1 MRTLS
6 LVSAHS
12 FVSAMA
18 LSIAAVSAPAFAQ
31 SSANPSAAAGVH
43 TDLPRVAHPSH
54 YTIAITP
61 DAANLKFSGQSSV
74 DLEVTEATPFLTLHA
89 LDLNISAATLTP
101 AGGSAMPVT
110 ITMDAASQ
118 TARFTAAQP
127 LAPGKYR
134 LETTY
139 TGIINTQANGLFAL
153 DYPDKITGK
162 DVRGLFTQFEA
173 PDARRFAPM
182 FDEPIY
188 KATFDLSAVVPAA
201 QMAIGNMPV
210 AKEEPLDGGL
220 KRVTFGTSPKMSS
233 YLLFFSL
240 GDFERM
246 AKEAAPGVQVG
257 IVAPKGSGEQ
267 SRYALNELAPLV
279 PYYAEYFGQPY
290 PLPKL
295 DNVAAPGQSQFFS
308 AMENWGAI
316 LTFERILLVDPAI
329 TSAAARQNLV
339 TTQAH
344 EVAHQWF
351 GNLVTMAW
359 WEDLWL
365 NEGFASWMET
375 KATAHFHPD
384 WFPLLGRVNGRD
396 AAMGLDGYKTTHPI
410 VQEIKTVDETNQAFD
425 AITYQKGEA
434 VISMLEAFAGEGVW
448 RDGLRAYMRDHKFG
462 NTQSKDLWQA
472 VEKAGAPG
480 LTAIALDFTT
490 KPGIPL
496 VKVMGMTCKKGVA
509 TLNLEQSEFSV
520 DRKAEVAAKPQQW
533 KVPLLVSSGSGE
545 PVRTILDGGK
555 ATVSVNGCG
564 PVVINAGQL
573 GYYRSLYTP
582 KMLQSLKAAMPSLAP
597 VDQMGLI
604 ADNLALSASGY
615 QPYGPAFD
623 LLAAIPGNANP
634 VVLGNA
640 FGDFVGA
647 WRTLDKDAAAQKKLA
662 AKVSANYKP
671 RLLSLGF
678 EPKPGESLPDA
689 DLRSTLIAGFGTMGD
704 ADVVA
709 EARRRFGQLAANPK
723 AMDGPLKTTWLN
735 IIARNATK
743 AEWDAIR
750 DLAAASNSGVERQ
763 FLYTLLGR
771 PVDASLAKAARDL
784 ALTDAPGKT
793 TSAAMIVASA
803 GLHADETYAFALAN
817 RAQIEALVDAQSR
830 VTFIAGLGSNSSDPA
845 MIDKLNAFKA
855 TVPAEAAR
863 PVDRVIAVLTEKAK
877 SRPLYAKGLSDWLAK
892 LKK

>member
-1 MRTLS
+1 MRTIS
-6 LVSAHS
+6 LVSAL
-12 FVSAMA
+12 A
-18 LSIAAVSAPAFAQ
+18 LSIASLALPAVAQ
-31 SSANPSAAAGVH
+31 QATANPSAVAGVH

-61 DAANLKFSGQSSV
+61 DAANLTFAGTASV

-89 LDLNISAATLTP
+89 LDLKISSATLTP
-101 AGGSAMPVT
+101 AGGTAVPVT
-110 ITMDAASQ
+110 VTMDAASQ
-118 TARFTAAQP
+118 TAKFTAAQP

-134 LETTY
+134 LDTVY

-188 KATFDLSAVVPAA
+188 KATFDLSAVVPAT
-201 QMAIGNMPV
+201 QLAISNMPV
-210 AKEEPLDGGL
+210 AREEPLDKGL

-233 YLLFFSL
+233 YLLFFGL
-240 GDFERM
+240 GDWERM
-246 AKEAAPGVQVG
+246 AKEAAPGVQAG

-267 SRYALNELAPLV
+267 SRFALDELAPLI
-279 PYYAEYFGQPY
+279 PFYADYFGQPY

-316 LTFERILLVDPAI
+316 LTFERILLNDPAI
-329 TSAAARQNLV
+329 TSAAARQNIV

-384 WFPLLGRVNGRD
+384 WFPLLGRVEGREI
-396 AAMGLDGYKTTHPI
+396 AMGLDGFKTTHPI
-410 VQEIKTVDETNQAFD
+410 VQEIRTVDETNQAFD

-434 VISMLEAFAGEGVW
+434 VISMLEAFAGEAVW
-448 RDGLRAYMRDHKFG
+448 RDGLRSYMRDHKFG
-462 NTQSKDLWQA
+462 NTRSKDLWQA

-480 LTAIALDFTT
+480 LTSIAMDFTT

-496 VKVMGMTCKKGVA
+496 VKVTGLTCRKDVS
-509 TLNLEQSEFSV
+509 TVTLEQSEFSI
-520 DRKAEVAAKPQQW
+520 DRKDDVAAKPTMW
-533 KVPLLVSSGSGE
+533 KVPLLVSAGGDAT
-545 PVRTILDGGK
+545 RAILEGGK
-555 ATVSVNGCG
+555 GTVSVKGCG

-582 KMLQSLKAAMPSLAP
+582 KMLASLKTALPTLAP

-604 ADNLALSASGY
+604 QDNLALSTSGY
-615 QPYGPAFD
+615 QAYAPAFD
-623 LLAAIPGNANP
+623 LLAAVPGNGNP
-634 VVLGNA
+634 VVANSA
-640 FGDFVGA
+640 FGRYVGA
-647 WRTLDKDAAAQKKLA
+647 WRTLEADPAAQKALA

-671 RLLSLGF
+671 RLMALGF
-678 EPKPGESLPDA
+678 EPKADESLPDA
-689 DLRSTLIAGFGTMGD
+689 DLRSSLIGGFGTMGD
-704 ADVVA
+704 PDVVA
-709 EARRRFGQLAANPK
+709 EARRRFAALATNPK

-735 IIARNATK
+735 IVARNATK
-743 AEWDAIR
+743 ADWDAIQKM
-750 DLAAASNSGVERQ
+750 AAASSSAVERQ

-771 PVDASLAKAARDL
+771 AADPALATAARDL
-784 ALTDAPGKT
+784 ALTDVPGKT
-793 TSAAMIVASA
+793 TSAAIIVAAA
-803 GLHADETYAFALAN
+803 GLHPDATYDFALAN
-817 RAQIEALVDAQSR
+817 RNRIEALVDAQSR
-830 VTFIAGLGSNSSDPA
+830 VTFIASLANSSNDPA
-845 MIDKLNAFKA
+845 MIAKLETFRAS
-855 TVPAEAAR
+855 VPAEAAR
-863 PVDRVIAVLTEKAK
+863 PVDRVIGGLAEKAK
-877 SRPLYAKGLSDWLAK
+877 ARPLFVSGLTQWLGT
-892 LKK
+892 KKK

>member
-6 LVSAHS
+6 LVSL
-12 FVSAMA
+12 VA
-18 LSIAAVSAPAFAQ
+18 LSIAAVSAPALAQ
-31 SSANPSAAAGVH
+31 SPANPSAAAGVH

-89 LDLNISAATLTP
+89 LDLSISAATLTP
-101 AGGSAMPVT
+101 EGGTAVPVT
-110 ITMDAASQ
+110 ITMDAGTQ

-127 LAPGKYR
+127 LSPGKYR
-134 LETTY
+134 LSTTY
-139 TGIINTQANGLFAL
+139 TGVINTQANGLFAL

-182 FDEPIY
+182 LDEPIY
-188 KATFDLSAVVPAA
+188 KATFDLTAVVPAT
-201 QMAIGNMPV
+201 QMAISNMPV
-210 AKEEPLDGGL
+210 IKEEPLEGGL

-246 AKEAAPGVQVG
+246 AKEAVPGVQVG

-267 SRYALNELAPLV
+267 SRFALNELAPLI
-279 PYYAEYFGQPY
+279 PYYADYFGQPY

-316 LTFERILLVDPAI
+316 LTFERILLNDPAI
-329 TSAAARQNLV
+329 TSASARENIV
-339 TTQAH
+339 VTQAH

-384 WFPLLGRVNGRD
+384 WFPLLGRVDGRD

-434 VISMLEAFAGEGVW
+434 VISMLEAFAGENVW
-448 RDGLRAYMRDHKFG
+448 RDGLRSYMRDHKFG
-462 NTQSKDLWQA
+462 NTRSKDLWQA
-472 VEKAGAPG
+472 IEKAGAPG
-480 LTAIALDFTT
+480 LTAIAADFTT

-496 VKVMGMTCKKGVA
+496 VKVTGMTCKKGVA

-520 DRKAEVAAKPQQW
+520 DRKEEVAAKPQQW
-533 KVPLLVSSGSGE
+533 KVPLLVSSGSGT

-597 VDQMGLI
+597 VDQLGLI

-634 VVLGNA
+634 VVLGSA

-647 WRTLDKDAAAQKKLA
+647 WRTLDKNAPAQKALA
-662 AKVSANYKP
+662 AKIAATYKP
-671 RLLSLGF
+671 RLMQLGF
-678 EPKPGESLPDA
+678 EPKPDESLPDA

-709 EARRRFGQLAANPK
+709 EARRRFGLLASDPK

-735 IIARNATK
+735 IVARNATK
-743 AEWDAIR
+743 ADWDAIR
-750 DLAAASNSGVERQ
+750 TLAAASNSGVERQ

-771 PVDASLAKAARDL
+771 PADAVLAKAARDL

-793 TSAAMIVASA
+793 TSAAMIVATA
-803 GLHADETYAFALAN
+803 VLHADETYEFALAN

-830 VTFIAGLGSNSSDPA
+830 VTFIAQLGAGSNDPA
-845 MIDKLNAFKA
+845 MIDKLKSFKA

-877 SRPLYAKGLSDWLAK
+877 SRPLYAKGLSDWLAA
-892 LKK
+892 KKK

>member
-6 LVSAHS
+6 LVSAL
-12 FVSAMA
+12 A
-18 LSIAAVSAPAFAQ
+18 LSVAALSAPALAQ
-31 SSANPSAAAGVH
+31 QTSANPSAAAGVH

-101 AGGSAMPVT
+101 AGGTAMPVT
-110 ITMDAASQ
+110 IAMDAATQ

-134 LETTY
+134 LDTTY
-139 TGIINTQANGLFAL
+139 TGVINTQANGLFAL
-153 DYPDKITGK
+153 DYPDKVTGK

-188 KATFDLSAVVPAA
+188 KATFDLSTVVPAT
-201 QMAIGNMPV
+201 QMAVGNMPV
-210 AKEEPLDGGL
+210 AKEEMLEGGK

-233 YLLFFSL
+233 YLLFFAL

-246 AKEAAPGVQVG
+246 AREAAPGVQVG
-257 IVAPKGSGEQ
+257 IVAPKASGDQ
-267 SRYALNELAPLV
+267 ARFALNELAPLI
-279 PYYAEYFGQPY
+279 PYYADYFGQPY

-316 LTFERILLVDPAI
+316 LTFERILLDDPAI
-329 TSAAARQNLV
+329 TSAAARQNIV

-434 VISMLEAFAGEGVW
+434 VISMLEAFAGETVW
-448 RDGLRAYMRDHKFG
+448 RDGLRAYMRDHKFA

-480 LTAIALDFTT
+480 LTAIAMDFTT

-496 VKVMGMTCKKGVA
+496 VKVTGMTCKKGVT
-509 TLNLEQSEFSV
+509 TLNLEQGEFSV
-520 DRKAEVAAKPQQW
+520 DRKDEVTAKPQQW
-533 KVPLLVSSGSGE
+533 KVPLLVSSGSGQ

-582 KMLQSLKAAMPSLAP
+582 KMLQSLKTAMPTLAP

-623 LLAAIPGNANP
+623 LLAAVPGNANP

-662 AKVSANYKP
+662 AKVAATYKP
-671 RLLSLGF
+671 RLLALGF
-678 EPKPGESLPDA
+678 EPRAGESLPDA
-689 DLRSTLIAGFGTMGD
+689 DLRSTLISGFGTMGD

-709 EARRRFGQLAANPK
+709 EARRRFGMLASNPK
-723 AMDGPLKTTWLN
+723 ALDGPLKTTWLN
-735 IIARNATK
+735 IVARNATK
-743 AEWDAIR
+743 ADWDAIQAM
-750 DLAAASNSGVERQ
+750 AAASNSAVERQ

-771 PVDASLAKAARDL
+771 AADANLAKVARDL
-784 ALTDAPGKT
+784 ALTDVPGKT

-803 GLHADETYAFALAN
+803 ALHADATYDYALAN
-817 RAQIEALVDAQSR
+817 RARVEALVDAQSR

-845 MIDKLNAFKA
+845 MIEKLKAFRA
-855 TVPAEAAR
+855 TVPAEAGR

-877 SRPLYAKGLSDWLAK
+877 SRPMFAKGLTDWMAAK
-892 LKK
+892 K

>member
-6 LVSAHS
+6 LVS
-12 FVSAMA
+12 VMA
-18 LSIAAVSAPAFAQ
+18 LSIAAVSAPALAQ
-31 SSANPSAAAGVH
+31 PVPANPSAAAGVH

-54 YTIAITP
+54 YTITITP
-61 DAANLKFSGQSSV
+61 DAANLKFTGQSSV

-89 LDLNISAATLTP
+89 LDLNIASATLTP
-101 AGGSAMPVT
+101 QGGTPVPVT

-127 LAPGKYR
+127 LSPGKYR

-139 TGIINTQANGLFAL
+139 SGIINTQANGLFAL

-188 KATFDLSAVVPAA
+188 KATFDLTAVVPAS
-201 QMAIGNMPV
+201 QMAISNMPV
-210 AKEEPLDGGL
+210 IKEDMLEGGL

-246 AKEAAPGVQVG
+246 AKEAVPGVQVG

-267 SRYALNELAPLV
+267 SRFALNELAPLI
-279 PYYAEYFGQPY
+279 PYYADYFGQPY

-316 LTFERILLVDPAI
+316 LTFERILLDDPAI
-329 TSAAARQNLV
+329 TSAAARENIV
-339 TTQAH
+339 VTQAH

-384 WFPLLGRVNGRD
+384 WFPLLGRVDGRD
-396 AAMGLDGYKTTHPI
+396 AAMGLDGYRTTHPI
-410 VQEIKTVDETNQAFD
+410 VQEIRTVDETNQAFD

-434 VISMLEAFAGEGVW
+434 VISMLEAFAGETVW

-462 NTQSKDLWQA
+462 NTRSKDLWQA

-480 LTAIALDFTT
+480 LTAIAMDFTT

-520 DRKAEVAAKPQQW
+520 DRKEEVAARPQQW

-582 KMLQSLKAAMPSLAP
+582 KMLQSLKAAMPSLAA
-597 VDQMGLI
+597 VDQLGLI

-634 VVLGNA
+634 VVLGSA

-647 WRTLDKDAAAQKKLA
+647 WRTLDRDAPAQKALA
-662 AKVSANYKP
+662 AKVAATYKP
-671 RLLSLGF
+671 RLMALGF
-678 EPKPGESLPDA
+678 EPKTGESLPDA

-709 EARRRFGQLAANPK
+709 EARRRFGLLASDPK

-735 IIARNATK
+735 IVARNATK
-743 AEWDAIR
+743 ADWDAIR
-750 DLAAASNSGVERQ
+750 TLAAASNSGVERQ

-771 PVDASLAKAARDL
+771 PADAALAKAAREL

-793 TSAAMIVASA
+793 TSAAMIVATA
-803 GLHADETYAFALAN
+803 VLHADETYEFALAN

-830 VTFIAGLGSNSSDPA
+830 VTFIAQLGAGSNDPA
-845 MIDKLNAFKA
+845 MIDKLKSFKA

-877 SRPLYAKGLSDWLAK
+877 SRPLYAKGLSDWLAA
-892 LKK
+892 KKK

>member
-1 MRTLS
+1 MRNLS
-6 LVSAHS
+6 LVSAL
-12 FVSAMA
+12 A
-18 LSIAAVSAPAFAQ
+18 LSVAALSAPALAQ
-31 SSANPSAAAGVH
+31 QTAANPSAAAGVH
-43 TDLPRVAHPSH
+43 TDLPRLAHPSH

-89 LDLNISAATLTP
+89 LDLAISSATLTP
-101 AGGSAMPVT
+101 EGGTATPVT

-134 LETTY
+134 LDTTY

-153 DYPDKITGK
+153 DYPDKVTGK

-182 FDEPIY
+182 FDEPVY
-188 KATFDLSAVVPAA
+188 KATFDLSAVVPAS

-210 AKEEPLDGGL
+210 AKEEMLEGGK

-233 YLLFFSL
+233 YLLFFAL

-246 AKEAAPGVQVG
+246 AREAAPGVQVG
-257 IVAPKGSGEQ
+257 IVAPKASGEQ
-267 SRYALNELAPLV
+267 SRFALNELAPLI
-279 PYYAEYFGQPY
+279 PYYADYFGQPY

-316 LTFERILLVDPAI
+316 LTFERILLDDPAI
-329 TSAAARQNLV
+329 TSAAARQNIV

-384 WFPLLGRVNGRD
+384 WFALLGRVNGRD
-396 AAMGLDGYKTTHPI
+396 AAMGLDGYKATHPI

-434 VISMLEAFAGEGVW
+434 VISMLEAFAGETVW
-448 RDGLRAYMRDHKFG
+448 RDGLRAYMRDHKFS
-462 NTQSKDLWQA
+462 NTRSKDLWQA

-480 LTAIALDFTT
+480 LTAIAMDFTT

-496 VKVMGMTCKKGVA
+496 VKVTGMTCKKGVT

-520 DRKAEVAAKPQQW
+520 DRKDDVAAKPQQW

-573 GYYRSLYTP
+573 GYYRSLYSP
-582 KMLQSLKAAMPSLAP
+582 KMLQSLKTAMPTLAP

-623 LLAAIPGNANP
+623 LLAAVPGNANP

-647 WRTLDKDAAAQKKLA
+647 WRTLDKDAAGQKKLA
-662 AKVSANYKP
+662 AKVAATYKP
-671 RLLSLGF
+671 RLLALGF
-678 EPKPGESLPDA
+678 EPKAGESLPDA
-689 DLRSTLIAGFGTMGD
+689 DLRSTLIGGFGTMGD

-709 EARRRFGQLAANPK
+709 EARRRFGLLASNPK
-723 AMDGPLKTTWLN
+723 ALDGPLKTTWLN
-735 IIARNATK
+735 IVARNATK
-743 AEWDAIR
+743 ADWDAIQAM
-750 DLAAASNSGVERQ
+750 AAASNSAVERQ

-771 PVDASLAKAARDL
+771 PADAALAKAARDL
-784 ALTDAPGKT
+784 ALTDVPGKT

-803 GLHADETYAFALAN
+803 GLHADATYDYALAN
-817 RAQIEALVDAQSR
+817 RAKVEALVDAQSR

-845 MIDKLNAFKA
+845 MIEKLKTFRA
-855 TVPAEAAR
+855 TVPAEAGR

-877 SRPLYAKGLSDWLAK
+877 SRPLFAKGLTDWMAAK
-892 LKK
+892 KR

>member
-1 MRTLS
+1 MRTIS
-6 LVSAHS
+6 LVSA
-12 FVSAMA
+12 FA
-18 LSIAAVSAPAFAQ
+18 LSVAIAAVPATAQ
-31 SSANPSAAAGVH
+31 QTPLNPSAAAGVH

-61 DAANLKFSGQSSV
+61 DAKALTFTGTSSV
-74 DLEVTEATPFLTLHA
+74 DLEVTEAAPALTLHA
-89 LDLNISAATLTP
+89 LDLKIATATLTP
-101 AGGSAMPVT
+101 EGGTAMPVT
-110 ITMDAASQ
+110 ITMDEKSQ
-118 TARFTAAQP
+118 TATFTAAAP
-127 LAPGKYR
+127 LKPGKYR
-134 LETTY
+134 LDTTY
-139 TGIINTQANGLFAL
+139 SGIINTQANGLFAL
-153 DYPDKITGK
+153 DYPDKVTGK

-188 KATFDLSAVVPAA
+188 KATFDLSAVVPAT
-201 QMAIGNMPV
+201 QMAISNMPI
-210 AKEEPLDGGL
+210 AKEEPLAGGL

-233 YLLFFSL
+233 YLLFFGL
-240 GDFERM
+240 GDWERM
-246 AKEAAPGVQVG
+246 SKEAMPGVQAG

-267 SRYALNELAPLV
+267 ARFALDELAPLI
-279 PYYAEYFGQPY
+279 PFYSEYFGQPY
-290 PLPKL
+290 PLPKI

-316 LTFERILLVDPAI
+316 LTFERILLNDPAI
-329 TSAAARQNLV
+329 TSAAARQNIV

-384 WFPLLGRVNGRD
+384 WFPLLERVNGRD
-396 AAMGLDGYKTTHPI
+396 AAMGLDGFKTTHPI

-434 VISMLEAFAGEGVW
+434 VISMLESFAGETVW

-462 NTQSKDLWQA
+462 NTRSKDLWQA

-480 LTAIALDFTT
+480 LTAIATDFTT

-496 VKVMGMTCKKGVA
+496 VRVSGMTCKKGVA

-520 DRKAEVAAKPQQW
+520 DRKDEVAAKPQQW
-533 KVPLLVSSGSGE
+533 KVPLIVSAGSGE

-555 ATVSVNGCG
+555 ATVTVNGCG
-564 PVVINAGQL
+564 PIVINAGQL
-573 GYYRSLYTP
+573 GYYRSLYSP
-582 KMLQSLKAAMPSLAP
+582 KMLASLKAAMPRLQP

-615 QPYGPAFD
+615 QPYAPAFD

-647 WRTLDKDAAAQKKLA
+647 WRVLDKDPAAQKKLY
-662 AKVSANYKP
+662 AKVAATYKP
-671 RLLSLGF
+671 RLMALGF
-678 EPKPGESLPDA
+678 EPKAGESLPDA
-689 DLRSTLIAGFGTMGD
+689 DLRATLISGFGTMGD

-709 EARRRFGQLAANPK
+709 EARRRFATLAANPK
-723 AMDGPLKTTWLN
+723 ALDGPLKTTWLN
-735 IIARNATK
+735 IVARNATK
-743 AEWDAIR
+743 ADWDAIKTM
-750 DLAAASNSGVERQ
+750 AAASNSAVERQ

-771 PVDASLAKAARDL
+771 PADASLAKAAREL

-803 GLHADETYAFALAN
+803 GLHSDEAYDFALAN
-817 RAQIEALVDAQSR
+817 RAKIESLVDAQSR
-830 VTFIAGLGSNSSDPA
+830 VTFIASLGGQSNDPA
-845 MIDKLNAFKA
+845 MIDKLKAFKA

-863 PVDRVIAVLTEKAK
+863 PVDRVIGALVEKART
-877 SRPLYAKGLSDWLAK
+877 RPLFVKGLIDWQNAK
-892 LKK
+892 TK

>member
-1 MRTLS
+1 MRTIS
-6 LVSAHS
+6 LVSA
-12 FVSAMA
+12 FA
-18 LSIAAVSAPAFAQ
+18 LSVAIAAVPATAQ
-31 SSANPSAAAGVH
+31 QTPLNPSAAAGVH

-61 DAANLKFSGQSSV
+61 DAKALTFTGASSV
-74 DLEVTEATPFLTLHA
+74 DLEVTEAAPALTLHA
-89 LDLNISAATLTP
+89 LDLKIATATLTP
-101 AGGSAMPVT
+101 EGGTAMPVT
-110 ITMDAASQ
+110 VTMDEKSQ
-118 TARFTAAQP
+118 TATFTAAAP
-127 LAPGKYR
+127 LKPGKYR
-134 LETTY
+134 LDTTY
-139 TGIINTQANGLFAL
+139 SGIINTQANGLFAL
-153 DYPDKITGK
+153 DYPDKVTGK

-188 KATFDLSAVVPAA
+188 KATFDLSAVVPAT
-201 QMAIGNMPV
+201 QMAVSNMPI
-210 AKEEPLDGGL
+210 AKEEPLAGGL

-233 YLLFFSL
+233 YLLFFGL
-240 GDFERM
+240 GDWERM
-246 AKEAAPGVQVG
+246 SKEAMPGVQAG
-257 IVAPKGSGEQ
+257 IVAPTGSGEQ
-267 SRYALNELAPLV
+267 ARFALDELAPLI
-279 PYYAEYFGQPY
+279 PYYSEYFGQPY

-316 LTFERILLVDPAI
+316 LTFERILLNDPAI
-329 TSAAARQNLV
+329 TSAAARQNIV

-384 WFPLLGRVNGRD
+384 WFPLLERVNGRD
-396 AAMGLDGYKTTHPI
+396 AAMGLDGFKTTHPI

-434 VISMLEAFAGEGVW
+434 VISMLESFAGETVW

-462 NTQSKDLWQA
+462 NTRSKDLWQA

-480 LTAIALDFTT
+480 LTAIATDFTT

-496 VKVMGMTCKKGVA
+496 VKVSGMTCKKGVA

-520 DRKAEVAAKPQQW
+520 DRKDEVAAKPQQW
-533 KVPLLVSSGSGE
+533 KVPLIISAGAGE

-555 ATVSVNGCG
+555 ATVTINGCG
-564 PVVINAGQL
+564 PIVINAGQL

-582 KMLQSLKAAMPSLAP
+582 KMLVSLKKAMPTLQP

-615 QPYGPAFD
+615 QPYAPAFD

-647 WRTLDKDAAAQKKLA
+647 WRVLDKDPAGQKKLY
-662 AKVSANYKP
+662 AKVAATYKP
-671 RLLSLGF
+671 RLMALGF
-678 EPKPGESLPDA
+678 EPKAGESLPDA
-689 DLRSTLIAGFGTMGD
+689 DLRATLISGFGTMGD

-709 EARRRFGQLAANPK
+709 EARRRFATLAANPK
-723 AMDGPLKTTWLN
+723 ALDGPLKTTWLN
-735 IIARNATK
+735 IVARNATK
-743 AEWDAIR
+743 ADWDAIKSM
-750 DLAAASNSGVERQ
+750 AAASNSAVERQ

-771 PVDASLAKAARDL
+771 PADAALAKAAREL

-803 GLHADETYAFALAN
+803 GLHSDEAYDFALAN
-817 RAQIEALVDAQSR
+817 RAKIESLVDAQSR
-830 VTFIAGLGSNSSDPA
+830 VTFIASLGGQSNDPA
-845 MIDKLNAFKA
+845 MIEKLKAFKA

-863 PVDRVIAVLTEKAK
+863 PVDRVIGALVEKART
-877 SRPLYAKGLSDWLAK
+877 RPLFVKGLIDWQNAK
-892 LKK
+892 SK

>member
-1 MRTLS
+1 MRTI
-6 LVSAHS
+6 S
-12 FVSAMA
+12 FVSALA
-18 LSIAAVSAPAFAQ
+18 LSVASAGVPAVAQQAP
-31 SSANPSAAAGVH
+31 ANPSAAAGVH

-54 YTIAITP
+54 YRISVTP
-61 DAANLKFSGQSSV
+61 DAKAMTFAGTSSV
-74 DLEVTEATPFLTLHA
+74 DLEVTEATPALTLHA
-89 LDLNISAATLTP
+89 LDLNIAQATLTP
-101 AGGSAMPVT
+101 EGGSAMPATVA
-110 ITMDAASQ
+110 MDAKTQ
-118 TARFTAAQP
+118 TATFTAAAP
-127 LAPGKYR
+127 LKPGKYR
-134 LETTY
+134 LDTTY
-139 TGIINTQANGLFAL
+139 TGVINTQANGLFAL
-153 DYPDKITGK
+153 DYPDKVTGK

-201 QMAIGNMPV
+201 QMAISNMPV
-210 AKEEPLDGGL
+210 AKEEPLAGGM

-233 YLLFFSL
+233 YLLFFGT
-240 GDFERM
+240 GDWERM
-246 AKEAAPGVQVG
+246 AKEAMPGVQAG

-267 SRYALNELAPLV
+267 ARFALDELAPLI
-279 PYYAEYFGQPY
+279 PYYSEYFGQPY
-290 PLPKL
+290 PLPKI

-316 LTFERILLVDPAI
+316 LTFERILLNDPAI
-329 TSAAARQNLV
+329 TSASARQNIV

-396 AAMGLDGYKTTHPI
+396 AAMGLDGFKTTHPI

-425 AITYQKGEA
+425 TITYQKGEA
-434 VISMLEAFAGEGVW
+434 VISMLEAFAGENVW

-462 NTQSKDLWQA
+462 NTRSKDLWQA
-472 VEKAGAPG
+472 IEKAGAPG
-480 LTAIALDFTT
+480 LTAIASDFTT

-496 VKVMGMTCKKGVA
+496 VKVTGMTCKKGMA
-509 TLNLEQSEFSV
+509 TLNLQQSEFSV
-520 DRKAEVAAKPQQW
+520 DRKDEVAAKPQQW
-533 KVPLLVSSGSGE
+533 KVPLIVSAGSGE

-555 ATVSVNGCG
+555 ATVTVNGCG
-564 PVVINAGQL
+564 PIVINAGQL

-582 KMLQSLKAAMPSLAP
+582 QMLTSLKKAIPTLQP

-615 QPYGPAFD
+615 QPYAPAFD
-623 LLAAIPGNANP
+623 LLSAIPGNANP
-634 VVLGNA
+634 VVLQSA

-647 WRTLDKDAAAQKKLA
+647 WRVLDKQPAAQKKLYDRIA
-662 AKVSANYKP
+662 GIYKP
-671 RLLSLGF
+671 RLMALGF
-678 EPKPGESLPDA
+678 DPKANESLPDA
-689 DLRSTLIAGFGTMGD
+689 DLRATLISGFGTMGD
-704 ADVVA
+704 PDVVG
-709 EARRRFGQLAANPK
+709 EARRRFAMLSSNPK
-723 AMDGPLKTTWLN
+723 AMDGPQKTTWLN
-735 IIARNATK
+735 IVARNATK
-743 AEWDAIR
+743 ADWDALR
-750 DLAAASNSGVERQ
+750 AMAAASNSAVERQ

-771 PVDASLAKAARDL
+771 PADPALAQAALDL

-793 TSAAMIVASA
+793 TSAAIIGAAA
-803 GLHADETYAFALAN
+803 GLHPDKTFDFAVAN
-817 RAQIEALVDAQSR
+817 RQKVESLVDAQSR
-830 VTFIAGLGSNSSDPA
+830 GTFIAQLGGPSNDPA
-845 MIDKLNAFKA
+845 MIDKIKAFRA

-863 PVDRVIAVLTEKAK
+863 PVDRVIGVLTEKART
-877 SRPLYAKGLSDWLAK
+877 RPLFVKGLMDWQNGKAK
-892 LKK
+892 

>member
-1 MRTLS
+1 MRTIS
-6 LVSAHS
+6 LVSAL
-12 FVSAMA
+12 A
-18 LSIAAVSAPAFAQ
+18 LSVACLAVPATAKQAA
-31 SSANPSAAAGVH
+31 ANPSAAAGVH

-54 YTIAITP
+54 YTISVTP
-61 DAANLKFSGQSSV
+61 DAANLTFAGTSSV

-89 LDLNISAATLTP
+89 LDLKISSATLTP
-101 AGGSAMPVT
+101 AGGASVPVT
-110 ITMDAASQ
+110 VTMDAASQ
-118 TARFTAAQP
+118 TAKFAATQA

-134 LETTY
+134 LDMVY

-153 DYPDKITGK
+153 DYPSKITGK

-188 KATFDLSAVVPAA
+188 KATFDLSAVVPST
-201 QMAIGNMPV
+201 QIAISNMPV
-210 AKEEPLDGGL
+210 AKEEDLGKGL

-233 YLLFFSL
+233 YLLFFGL
-240 GDFERM
+240 GDWERM

-257 IVAPKGSGEQ
+257 IVSPKGSGEQ
-267 SRYALNELAPLV
+267 ARYALDELAPLI
-279 PYYAEYFGQPY
+279 PFYADYFGQAY

-316 LTFERILLVDPAI
+316 LTFERILLNDPAI
-329 TSAAARQNLV
+329 TSASARQNLV

-384 WFPLLGRVNGRD
+384 WFPLLGRVEGRE
-396 AAMGLDGYKTTHPI
+396 AAMGLDGFKTTHPI

-434 VISMLEAFAGEGVW
+434 VISMLEAFAGETVW
-448 RDGLRAYMRDHKFG
+448 RDGLRNYMRDHKFG
-462 NTQSKDLWQA
+462 NTRSKDLWQA
-472 VEKAGAPG
+472 IEKAGAPG
-480 LTAIALDFTT
+480 LTALATDFTT

-496 VKVMGMTCKKGVA
+496 VKVSSLTCKKGVSTVA
-509 TLNLEQSEFSV
+509 LEQSEFSI
-520 DRKAEVAAKPQQW
+520 DRKDEVAAKPTMW
-533 KVPLLVSSGSGE
+533 KVPLLVSAGGE
-545 PVRTILDGGK
+545 PTRTILDGGK
-555 ATVSVNGCG
+555 GTVTVNGCG

-582 KMLQSLKAAMPSLAP
+582 KMLSALKTALPTLNP

-604 ADNLALSASGY
+604 QDNLALSTSGY
-615 QPYGPAFD
+615 QPFAPAFD
-623 LLAAIPGNANP
+623 LLAAVPGKGNP
-634 VVLGNA
+634 VVAMSA
-640 FGDFVGA
+640 FGRYVGA
-647 WRTLDKDAAAQKKLA
+647 WRTLEDNPAAQKMLA
-662 AKVSANYKP
+662 AKVTANYKP
-671 RLLSLGF
+671 RLTALGF
-678 EPKPGESLPDA
+678 EPKADESLPDA
-689 DLRSTLIAGFGTMGD
+689 DLRSALIGGFGTMGD
-704 ADVVA
+704 PDVVA
-709 EARRRFGQLAANPK
+709 EARRKFAALASNPK

-735 IIARNATK
+735 IVARNATR
-743 AEWDAIR
+743 ADWNAIQKM
-750 DLAAASNSGVERQ
+750 AAASSSAVERQ

-771 PVDASLAKAARDL
+771 PADPALAKAARDL
-784 ALTDAPGKT
+784 ALTDGPGKT

-803 GLHADETYAFALAN
+803 GLHADETYDFALSN
-817 RAQIEALVDAQSR
+817 RDRIEALVDAQSR
-830 VTFIAGLGSNSSDPA
+830 VTFIASLANASNDPA
-845 MIDKLNAFKA
+845 MIAKLQTFKA
-855 TVPAEAAR
+855 SVPAEASR
-863 PVDRVIAVLTEKAK
+863 PVDRVIGGLTEKAK
-877 SRPLYAKGLSDWLAK
+877 ARPLFVKGLTDWLGT
-892 LKK
+892 KKK

>member
-6 LVSAHS
+6 L
-12 FVSAMA
+12 VSAMA

-61 DAANLKFSGQSSV
+61 DAANLKFNGQSSV
-74 DLEVTEATPFLTLHA
+74 DLEVTEAKPFLTLHA

-101 AGGSAMPVT
+101 VGGTAMPVT
-110 ITMDAASQ
+110 ITMDTASQ

-127 LAPGKYR
+127 LSPGKYR
-134 LETTY
+134 LDTTY

-153 DYPDKITGK
+153 DYPDKVTGK

-188 KATFDLSAVVPAA
+188 KATFDLSAVVPAG

-246 AKEAAPGVQVG
+246 AREASPGVQVG
-257 IVAPKGSGEQ
+257 IVAPKASGEQ
-267 SRYALNELAPLV
+267 SRFALNELAPLI

-316 LTFERILLVDPAI
+316 LTFERILLDDPAI
-329 TSAAARQNLV
+329 TSAAARQNIV

-462 NTQSKDLWQA
+462 NTRSKDLWQA

-496 VKVMGMTCKKGVA
+496 VKVNGMTCKKGVT
-509 TLNLEQSEFSV
+509 TLSLEQSEFSV
-520 DRKAEVAAKPQQW
+520 DRKAEVAAQPQQW
-533 KVPLLVSSGSGE
+533 KVPLLVASGSGE
-545 PVRTILDGGK
+545 PVRTILNGGK
-555 ATVSVNGCG
+555 ANVTVNGCG

-582 KMLQSLKAAMPSLAP
+582 KMLQSLKVAMPTLAP

-647 WRTLDKDAAAQKKLA
+647 WRTLDKDAAAQKKIA
-662 AKVSANYKP
+662 AKVSATYKP
-671 RLLSLGF
+671 RLLALGF

-704 ADVVA
+704 AEVVA

-750 DLAAASNSGVERQ
+750 NMAAASSSGVERQ

-771 PVDASLAKAARDL
+771 PVDATLAKAAREL

-803 GLHADETYAFALAN
+803 GLHADETYAFALTN

-830 VTFIAGLGSNSSDPA
+830 VTFIAGLGSNSNDPA
-845 MIDKLNAFKA
+845 MIEKLKAFKA

>member
-1 MRTLS
+1 MRTIS
-6 LVSAHS
+6 LVSAL
-12 FVSAMA
+12 A
-18 LSIAAVSAPAFAQ
+18 LSVATVAAPATAQ
-31 SSANPSAAAGVH
+31 APLNPSAAAGVH

-61 DAANLKFSGQSSV
+61 DAKALTFTGTSSV
-74 DLEVTEATPFLTLHA
+74 DLEVTEATPALTLHA
-89 LDLNISAATLTP
+89 LDLKIANATLTP
-101 AGGSAMPVT
+101 DGGAAMPVT
-110 ITMDAASQ
+110 VTMDEKSQ
-118 TARFTAAQP
+118 TATFTAAAP
-127 LAPGKYR
+127 LKPGKYR
-134 LETTY
+134 LDTSY
-139 TGIINTQANGLFAL
+139 SGIINTQANGLFAL
-153 DYPDKITGK
+153 DYPDKVTGK

-188 KATFDLSAVVPAA
+188 KATFDLSAVVPAT
-201 QMAIGNMPV
+201 QMAVSNMPV
-210 AKEEPLDGGL
+210 AKEEPLTGGL

-233 YLLFFSL
+233 YLLFFGL
-240 GDFERM
+240 GDWERM
-246 AKEAAPGVQVG
+246 SKEAMPGVQAG

-267 SRYALNELAPLV
+267 ARFALDELAPLI
-279 PYYAEYFGQPY
+279 PYYSEYFGQPY

-316 LTFERILLVDPAI
+316 LTFERILLNDPAI
-329 TSAAARQNLV
+329 TSAAARQNIV

-384 WFPLLGRVNGRD
+384 WFPLLERVNGRD
-396 AAMGLDGYKTTHPI
+396 AAMGLDGFKTTHPI

-434 VISMLEAFAGEGVW
+434 VISMLESFAGETVW

-462 NTQSKDLWQA
+462 NTRSKDLWQA

-480 LTAIALDFTT
+480 LTAIATDFTT

-496 VKVMGMTCKKGVA
+496 VKVAGMTCKKGVA

-520 DRKAEVAAKPQQW
+520 DRKDEVAAKPQQW
-533 KVPLLVSSGSGE
+533 KVPLIVSAGSGE

-555 ATVSVNGCG
+555 ATVTVNGCG
-564 PVVINAGQL
+564 PIVINAGQL

-582 KMLQSLKAAMPSLAP
+582 KMLVSLKKAMPTLQP

-615 QPYGPAFD
+615 QPYAPAFD

-647 WRTLDKDAAAQKKLA
+647 WRVLDKDPAAQKKLY
-662 AKVSANYKP
+662 AKVAATYKP
-671 RLLSLGF
+671 RLMALGF
-678 EPKPGESLPDA
+678 EPKAGESLPDA
-689 DLRSTLIAGFGTMGD
+689 DLRATLISGFGTMGD

-709 EARRRFGQLAANPK
+709 EARRRFATLAANPK
-723 AMDGPLKTTWLN
+723 ALDGPLKTTWLN
-735 IIARNATK
+735 IVARNATK
-743 AEWDAIR
+743 ADWDAIKSM
-750 DLAAASNSGVERQ
+750 AAASNSAVERQ

-771 PVDASLAKAARDL
+771 PADASLAKAAREL

-803 GLHADETYAFALAN
+803 GLHSDEAYDFALAN
-817 RAQIEALVDAQSR
+817 RAKIESLVDAQSR
-830 VTFIAGLGSNSSDPA
+830 VTFIASLGGQSNDPA
-845 MIDKLNAFKA
+845 MIEKLKAFKA

-863 PVDRVIAVLTEKAK
+863 PVDRVIGALVEKART
-877 SRPLYAKGLSDWLAK
+877 RPLFVKGLIDWQNAK
-892 LKK
+892 AK

>member
-6 LVSAHS
+6 LVS
-12 FVSAMA
+12 VLA
-18 LSIAAVSAPAFAQ
+18 LSIAAVSAPALAQ
-31 SSANPSAAAGVH
+31 PVPANPSAAAGVH

-54 YTIAITP
+54 YTITITP
-61 DAANLKFSGQSSV
+61 DAANLKFAGQSSV

-89 LDLNISAATLTP
+89 LDLNIASATLTP
-101 AGGSAMPVT
+101 QGGTPVPVT

-127 LAPGKYR
+127 LNPGKYR

-139 TGIINTQANGLFAL
+139 TGVINTQANGLFAL

-188 KATFDLSAVVPAA
+188 KATFDLSAVVPAT
-201 QMAIGNMPV
+201 QMAISNMPV
-210 AKEEPLDGGL
+210 ITEEPLEGGR

-246 AKEAAPGVQVG
+246 AKEAVPGVQVG

-267 SRYALNELAPLV
+267 SRFALNELAPLI
-279 PYYAEYFGQPY
+279 PYYADYFGQPY

-316 LTFERILLVDPAI
+316 LTFERILLDDPAI
-329 TSAAARQNLV
+329 TSASARENIV
-339 TTQAH
+339 VTQAH

-384 WFPLLGRVNGRD
+384 WFPLLGRVDGRD

-434 VISMLEAFAGEGVW
+434 VISMLEAFAGEDVW

-462 NTQSKDLWQA
+462 NTRSKDLWQA
-472 VEKAGAPG
+472 IEKAGAPG
-480 LTAIALDFTT
+480 LTSIAADFTT

-496 VKVMGMTCKKGVA
+496 VKVTGMTCKKGVA

-520 DRKAEVAAKPQQW
+520 DRKEDVAAKPQQW
-533 KVPLLVSSGSGE
+533 KVPLLVSSGSGQ
-545 PVRTILDGGK
+545 PVRTILDGRK

-597 VDQMGLI
+597 VDQLGLI

-634 VVLGNA
+634 VVLGSA

-647 WRTLDKDAAAQKKLA
+647 WRTLDKDASAQKALA
-662 AKVSANYKP
+662 AKVAATYKP
-671 RLLSLGF
+671 RLMALGF
-678 EPKPGESLPDA
+678 EPKAGESLPDA
-689 DLRSTLIAGFGTMGD
+689 DLRSTLIAGFGAMGD
-704 ADVVA
+704 VDVVA
-709 EARRRFGQLAANPK
+709 EARRRFGLLASDPK

-735 IIARNATK
+735 IVARNATR
-743 AEWDAIR
+743 ADWDAVR
-750 DLAAASNSGVERQ
+750 TLAAASNSGVERQ

-771 PVDASLAKAARDL
+771 PADATLAKAARDL

-793 TSAAMIVASA
+793 TSAAMIVATA
-803 GLHADETYAFALAN
+803 ALHADETYEFALAN

-830 VTFIAGLGSNSSDPA
+830 VTFIAQLGSNSNDPA
-845 MIDKLNAFKA
+845 MIGKLQAFKA
-855 TVPAEAAR
+855 TVAPEAAR
-863 PVDRVIAVLTEKAK
+863 PVDRVIAVLTENAK
-877 SRPLYAKGLSDWLAK
+877 SRPLYAKGLSDWLGGR
-892 LKK
+892 KK

>member
-6 LVSAHS
+6 LVS
-12 FVSAMA
+12 VMA
-18 LSIAAVSAPAFAQ
+18 LSIAAVSAPALAQ
-31 SSANPSAAAGVH
+31 PVPANPSAAAGVH

-54 YTIAITP
+54 YTITITP
-61 DAANLKFSGQSSV
+61 DAANLKFTGQSSV

-89 LDLNISAATLTP
+89 LDLNIASATLTP
-101 AGGSAMPVT
+101 QGGTPVPVT

-127 LAPGKYR
+127 LSPGKYR

-139 TGIINTQANGLFAL
+139 SGIINTQANGLFAL

-188 KATFDLSAVVPAA
+188 KATFDLTAVVPAS
-201 QMAIGNMPV
+201 QMAISNMPV
-210 AKEEPLDGGL
+210 IKEDMLEGGL

-246 AKEAAPGVQVG
+246 AKEAVPGVQVG

-267 SRYALNELAPLV
+267 SRFALNELAPLI
-279 PYYAEYFGQPY
+279 PYYADYFGQPY

-316 LTFERILLVDPAI
+316 LTFERILLDDPAI
-329 TSAAARQNLV
+329 SSAAARENIV
-339 TTQAH
+339 VTQAH

-384 WFPLLGRVNGRD
+384 WFPLLGRVDGRD
-396 AAMGLDGYKTTHPI
+396 AAMGLDGYRTTHPI
-410 VQEIKTVDETNQAFD
+410 VQEIRTVDETNQAFD

-434 VISMLEAFAGEGVW
+434 VISMLEAFAGETVW

-462 NTQSKDLWQA
+462 NTRSKDLWQA

-480 LTAIALDFTT
+480 LTAIAMDFTT

-520 DRKAEVAAKPQQW
+520 DRKEEVAARPQQW

-582 KMLQSLKAAMPSLAP
+582 KMLQSLKAAMPSLAA
-597 VDQMGLI
+597 VDQLGLI

-634 VVLGNA
+634 VVLGSA

-647 WRTLDKDAAAQKKLA
+647 WRTLDRDAPAQKALA
-662 AKVSANYKP
+662 AKVAATYKP
-671 RLLSLGF
+671 RLMALGF
-678 EPKPGESLPDA
+678 EPKTGESLPDA

-709 EARRRFGQLAANPK
+709 EARRRFGLLASDPK

-735 IIARNATK
+735 IVARNATK
-743 AEWDAIR
+743 ADWDAIR
-750 DLAAASNSGVERQ
+750 TLAAASNSGVERQ

-771 PVDASLAKAARDL
+771 PADAALAKAAREL

-793 TSAAMIVASA
+793 TSAAMIVATA
-803 GLHADETYAFALAN
+803 VLHADETYEFALAN

-830 VTFIAGLGSNSSDPA
+830 VTFIAQLGAGSNDPA
-845 MIDKLNAFKA
+845 MIDKLKSFKA

-877 SRPLYAKGLSDWLAK
+877 SRPLYAKGLSDWLAA
-892 LKK
+892 KKK

>member
-6 LVSAHS
+6 LVS
-12 FVSAMA
+12 VMA
-18 LSIAAVSAPAFAQ
+18 LSIAALSAPALAQ
-31 SSANPSAAAGVH
+31 PVPANPSAAAGVH

-54 YTIAITP
+54 YTITITP
-61 DAANLKFSGQSSV
+61 DAANLKFAGQSSV

-89 LDLNISAATLTP
+89 LDLNIASATLTP
-101 AGGSAMPVT
+101 AGGTPVPVT

-127 LAPGKYR
+127 LSPGKYR

-139 TGIINTQANGLFAL
+139 SGVINTQANGLFAL

-188 KATFDLSAVVPAA
+188 KATFDLTAVVPAS
-201 QMAIGNMPV
+201 QMAISNMPV
-210 AKEEPLDGGL
+210 IKEDMLEGGL

-246 AKEAAPGVQVG
+246 AKEAVPGVQVG

-267 SRYALNELAPLV
+267 SRFALNELAPLI
-279 PYYAEYFGQPY
+279 PYYANYFGQPY

-316 LTFERILLVDPAI
+316 LTFERILLDDPAI
-329 TSAAARQNLV
+329 TSAAARENIV
-339 TTQAH
+339 VTQAH

-384 WFPLLGRVNGRD
+384 WFPLLGRVDGRD
-396 AAMGLDGYKTTHPI
+396 AAMGLDGYRTTHPI
-410 VQEIKTVDETNQAFD
+410 VQEIRTVDETNQAFD

-434 VISMLEAFAGEGVW
+434 VISMLEAFAGETVW

-462 NTQSKDLWQA
+462 NTRSKDLWQA

-480 LTAIALDFTT
+480 LTAIAMDFTT

-520 DRKAEVAAKPQQW
+520 DRKEEVAARPQQW

-582 KMLQSLKAAMPSLAP
+582 KMLQSLKAAMPSLAA
-597 VDQMGLI
+597 VDQLGLI

-634 VVLGNA
+634 VVLGSA

-647 WRTLDKDAAAQKKLA
+647 WRTLDKDMPAQKALA
-662 AKVSANYKP
+662 AKVAATYKP
-671 RLLSLGF
+671 RLMALGF
-678 EPKPGESLPDA
+678 EPKAGESLPDA

-709 EARRRFGQLAANPK
+709 EARRRFGLLASDPK

-735 IIARNATK
+735 IVARNATK
-743 AEWDAIR
+743 ADWDAIR
-750 DLAAASNSGVERQ
+750 TLAAASNSGVERQ

-771 PVDASLAKAARDL
+771 PADAALAKAAREL

-793 TSAAMIVASA
+793 TSAAMIVATA
-803 GLHADETYAFALAN
+803 VLHADETYEFALAN

-830 VTFIAGLGSNSSDPA
+830 VTFIAQLGAGSNDPA
-845 MIDKLNAFKA
+845 MIDKLKSFKA

-877 SRPLYAKGLSDWLAK
+877 SRPLYAKGLSDWLAA
-892 LKK
+892 KKK

>member
-6 LVSAHS
+6 LVSAL
-12 FVSAMA
+12 A
-18 LSIAAVSAPAFAQ
+18 LSVAAFSAPVLAQ
-31 SSANPSAAAGVH
+31 QTSANPSAAAGVH

-74 DLEVTEATPFLTLHA
+74 DLEVTETTPFLTLHA
-89 LDLNISAATLTP
+89 LDLNISSATLTP
-101 AGGSAMPVT
+101 AGGATVPVT
-110 ITMDAASQ
+110 VMVDAATQ

-134 LETTY
+134 LDTTY
-139 TGIINTQANGLFAL
+139 TGVINTQANGLFAL
-153 DYPDKITGK
+153 DYPDKVTGK

-188 KATFDLSAVVPAA
+188 KATFDLSAVVPAT
-201 QMAIGNMPV
+201 QMAVGNMPV
-210 AKEEPLDGGL
+210 AKEEMLEGGK

-233 YLLFFSL
+233 YLLFFAL

-246 AKEAAPGVQVG
+246 AREAAPGVQVG
-257 IVAPKGSGEQ
+257 IVAPKASGEQ
-267 SRYALNELAPLV
+267 ARFALNELAPLI
-279 PYYAEYFGQPY
+279 PYYADYFGQPY

-316 LTFERILLVDPAI
+316 LTFERILLDDPAI
-329 TSAAARQNLV
+329 TSAAARQNIV

-434 VISMLEAFAGEGVW
+434 VISMLEAFAGETVW
-448 RDGLRAYMRDHKFG
+448 RDGLRAYMRDHKFA

-480 LTAIALDFTT
+480 LTAIAMDFTT

-496 VKVMGMTCKKGVA
+496 VKVTGMTCKKGTV
-509 TLNLEQSEFSV
+509 TLNLEQGEFSV
-520 DRKAEVAAKPQQW
+520 DRKDDVTAKPQQW

-582 KMLQSLKAAMPSLAP
+582 KMLQSLKTAMPTLAP

-623 LLAAIPGNANP
+623 LLAAVPGNANP

-647 WRTLDKDAAAQKKLA
+647 WRTLDKDAVAQKTLA
-662 AKVSANYKP
+662 AKVAATYKP
-671 RLLSLGF
+671 RLLALGF
-678 EPKPGESLPDA
+678 EPKAGESLPDA
-689 DLRSTLIAGFGTMGD
+689 DLRSTLISGFGTMGD

-709 EARRRFGQLAANPK
+709 EARRRFALLASNPK
-723 AMDGPLKTTWLN
+723 ALDGPLKTTWLN
-735 IIARNATK
+735 IVARNATK
-743 AEWDAIR
+743 ADWDAIQAM
-750 DLAAASNSGVERQ
+750 AAASNSAVERQ

-771 PVDASLAKAARDL
+771 AADANLAKAARDL
-784 ALTDAPGKT
+784 ALTDVPGKT

-803 GLHADETYAFALAN
+803 ALHADATYDYALAN
-817 RAQIEALVDAQSR
+817 RARVEALVDAQSR

-845 MIDKLNAFKA
+845 MIEKLKAFRA
-855 TVPAEAAR
+855 TVPAEAGR

-877 SRPLYAKGLSDWLAK
+877 SRPLFAKGLTDWMAAK
-892 LKK
+892 KR

>member
-1 MRTLS
+1 MRTIS
-6 LVSAHS
+6 LVSA
-12 FVSAMA
+12 FA
-18 LSIAAVSAPAFAQ
+18 LSVASATIPAIAQQAP
-31 SSANPSAAAGVH
+31 ANPSAVAGVH

-61 DAANLKFSGQSSV
+61 DAANLTFAGTSSV

-89 LDLNISAATLTP
+89 LDLKISSATLTP
-101 AGGSAMPVT
+101 AGGAAVPVT
-110 ITMDAASQ
+110 VTMEPASQ
-118 TARFTAAQP
+118 TAKFAAAQP

-134 LETTY
+134 LDTVY
-139 TGIINTQANGLFAL
+139 TGTINTQANGLFAL
-153 DYPDKITGK
+153 DYPDKLTGK

-188 KATFDLSAVVPAA
+188 KATFDLSAIVPAT
-201 QMAIGNMPV
+201 QMAISNMPV
-210 AKEEPLDGGL
+210 TSEEALPKGL

-233 YLLFFSL
+233 YLLFFGL
-240 GDFERM
+240 GDWERM

-267 SRYALNELAPLV
+267 ARYALDELAPLI
-279 PYYAEYFGQPY
+279 PFYADYFGQPY

-316 LTFERILLVDPAI
+316 LTFERILLNDPAI
-329 TSAAARQNLV
+329 TSASARQNLV

-384 WFPLLGRVNGRD
+384 WFPLLGRVEGRET
-396 AAMGLDGYKTTHPI
+396 AMGLDGFKTTHPI

-434 VISMLEAFAGEGVW
+434 VISMLEAFAGETVW

-462 NTQSKDLWQA
+462 NTRSKDLWQA

-480 LTAIALDFTT
+480 LTAIAMDFTT

-496 VKVMGMTCKKGVA
+496 VKVSGLTCKKGVS
-509 TLNLEQSEFSV
+509 TVSLQQGEFSI
-520 DRKAEVAAKPQQW
+520 DRKDEVAATPTMW
-533 KVPLLVSSGSGE
+533 KVPLLVSAGGE
-545 PVRTILDGGK
+545 PTRAILDGGK
-555 ATVSVNGCG
+555 GTITVNGCG

-582 KMLQSLKAAMPSLAP
+582 KMLATLTTAMPKLQP

-604 ADNLALSASGY
+604 QDNLALSTSGY
-615 QPYGPAFD
+615 QPYAPAFD
-623 LLAAIPGNANP
+623 LLAAVPGNGNP
-634 VVLGNA
+634 VVAMSA
-640 FGDFVGA
+640 FGRYVGA
-647 WRTLDKDAAAQKKLA
+647 WRTLEADPAAQKKLA
-662 AKVSANYKP
+662 AKVAANYKP
-671 RLLSLGF
+671 RLMALGF
-678 EPKPGESLPDA
+678 EPRANEGLSDA
-689 DLRSTLIAGFGTMGD
+689 DLRSSLIGGFGTMGD

-709 EARRRFGQLAANPK
+709 EARRRFAALSTNPK
-723 AMDGPLKTTWLN
+723 ALDGPLKTTWLN
-735 IIARNATK
+735 IVARNATK
-743 AEWDAIR
+743 ADWDAIQKM
-750 DLAAASNSGVERQ
+750 AAASNSAVERQ

-771 PVDASLAKAARDL
+771 PADATLASAARDL
-784 ALTDAPGKT
+784 ALTDIPGKT

-803 GLHADETYAFALAN
+803 GLHPDATYDFALAN
-817 RAQIEALVDAQSR
+817 RARIEALVDAQSR
-830 VTFIAGLGSNSSDPA
+830 ITFIASLANASNDPA
-845 MIDKLNAFKA
+845 MIAKLQTFKA
-855 TVPAEAAR
+855 SVPAEAAR
-863 PVDRVIAVLTEKAK
+863 PVDRVIGGLTEKAK
-877 SRPLYAKGLSDWLAK
+877 ARPLFVKGLNDWLAA
-892 LKK
+892 KKK

>member
-6 LVSAHS
+6 LVSL
-12 FVSAMA
+12 VA
-18 LSIAAVSAPAFAQ
+18 LSIAAVSAPALAQ
-31 SSANPSAAAGVH
+31 SPANPSAAAGVH

-89 LDLNISAATLTP
+89 LDLSISAATLTP
-101 AGGSAMPVT
+101 EGGTAVPVT
-110 ITMDAASQ
+110 ITMDAGTQ

-127 LAPGKYR
+127 LSPGKYR
-134 LETTY
+134 LSTTY
-139 TGIINTQANGLFAL
+139 TGVINTQANGLFAL

-188 KATFDLSAVVPAA
+188 KATFDLTAVVPAT
-201 QMAIGNMPV
+201 QMAISNMPV
-210 AKEEPLDGGL
+210 IKEEPLEGGL

-246 AKEAAPGVQVG
+246 AKEAVPGVQVG

-267 SRYALNELAPLV
+267 SRFALNELAPLI
-279 PYYAEYFGQPY
+279 PYYADYFGQPY

-316 LTFERILLVDPAI
+316 LTFERILLNDPAI
-329 TSAAARQNLV
+329 TSASARENIV
-339 TTQAH
+339 VTQAH

-384 WFPLLGRVNGRD
+384 WFPLLGRVDGRD

-434 VISMLEAFAGEGVW
+434 VISMLEAFAGENVW
-448 RDGLRAYMRDHKFG
+448 RDGLRSYMRDHKFG
-462 NTQSKDLWQA
+462 NTRSKDLWQA
-472 VEKAGAPG
+472 IEKAGAPG
-480 LTAIALDFTT
+480 LTAIAADFTT

-496 VKVMGMTCKKGVA
+496 VKVTGMTCKKGVA

-520 DRKAEVAAKPQQW
+520 DRKEEVAAKPQQW
-533 KVPLLVSSGSGE
+533 KVPLLVSSGSGT

-597 VDQMGLI
+597 VDQLGLI

-634 VVLGNA
+634 VVLGSA

-647 WRTLDKDAAAQKKLA
+647 WRTLDKNAPAQKALA
-662 AKVSANYKP
+662 AKIAATYKP
-671 RLLSLGF
+671 RLMQLGF
-678 EPKPGESLPDA
+678 EPKPDESLPDA

-709 EARRRFGQLAANPK
+709 EARRRFGLLASDPK

-735 IIARNATK
+735 IVARNATK
-743 AEWDAIR
+743 ADWDAIR
-750 DLAAASNSGVERQ
+750 TLAAASNSGVERQ

-771 PVDASLAKAARDL
+771 PADAVLAKAARDL

-793 TSAAMIVASA
+793 TSAAMIVATA
-803 GLHADETYAFALAN
+803 VLHADETYEFALAN

-830 VTFIAGLGSNSSDPA
+830 VTFIAQLGAGSNDPA
-845 MIDKLNAFKA
+845 MIDKLKSFKA

-877 SRPLYAKGLSDWLAK
+877 SRPLYAKGLSDWLAA
-892 LKK
+892 KKK

>member
-6 LVSAHS
+6 LVSAL
-12 FVSAMA
+12 A
-18 LSIAAVSAPAFAQ
+18 LSAAALSSPALAQ
-31 SSANPSAAAGVH
+31 QTAANPSAAAGVH

-89 LDLNISAATLTP
+89 LDLNISSATLTP
-101 AGGSAMPVT
+101 TGGAAVPVI
-110 ITMDAASQ
+110 ITMDPASQ

-127 LAPGKYR
+127 LVPGKYR
-134 LETTY
+134 LDTTY
-139 TGIINTQANGLFAL
+139 TGVINTQANGLFAL
-153 DYPDKITGK
+153 DYPDKVTGK

-188 KATFDLSAVVPAA
+188 KATFDLSAVVAA
-201 QMAIGNMPV
+201 SQMAIGNMPV
-210 AKEEPLDGGL
+210 AKEEPLEGGK

-233 YLLFFSL
+233 YLLFFAL

-246 AKEAAPGVQVG
+246 AREAAPGVQVG
-257 IVAPKGSGEQ
+257 IVAPKASGEQ
-267 SRYALNELAPLV
+267 SRFALNELAPLI
-279 PYYAEYFGQPY
+279 PYYADYFGQPY

-316 LTFERILLVDPAI
+316 LTFERILLDDPAI
-329 TSAAARQNLV
+329 TSAAARQNIV

-434 VISMLEAFAGEGVW
+434 VISMLEAFAGETVW
-448 RDGLRAYMRDHKFG
+448 RDGLRAYMRDHKFS
-462 NTQSKDLWQA
+462 NTRSKDLWQA

-480 LTAIALDFTT
+480 LTAIAMDFTT

-496 VKVMGMTCKKGVA
+496 VKVTGMTCKKGVT

-520 DRKAEVAAKPQQW
+520 DRKDEVAAKPQQW

-582 KMLQSLKAAMPSLAP
+582 KMLQSLKTAMPTLAP

-623 LLAAIPGNANP
+623 LLAAVPGNANP

-662 AKVSANYKP
+662 AKVAATYKP
-671 RLLSLGF
+671 RLLALGF
-678 EPKPGESLPDA
+678 EPKAGESLPDA
-689 DLRSTLIAGFGTMGD
+689 DLRSTLISGFGTMGD

-709 EARRRFGQLAANPK
+709 EARRRFALLASNPK
-723 AMDGPLKTTWLN
+723 ALDGPLKTTWLN
-735 IIARNATK
+735 IVARNATK
-743 AEWDAIR
+743 ADWDAIQAM
-750 DLAAASNSGVERQ
+750 AAASNSAVERQ

-771 PVDASLAKAARDL
+771 PADAALAKAARDL
-784 ALTDAPGKT
+784 ALTDVPGKT

-803 GLHADETYAFALAN
+803 ALHADATYDYALAN
-817 RAQIEALVDAQSR
+817 RAKVEALVDAQSR

-845 MIDKLNAFKA
+845 MIEKLKAFRA
-855 TVPAEAAR
+855 TVPAEAGR
-863 PVDRVIAVLTEKAK
+863 PVDRVIAMLTEKAK
-877 SRPLYAKGLSDWLAK
+877 SRPLFAKGLTDWMAAK
-892 LKK
+892 KR

>member
-1 MRTLS
+1 
-6 LVSAHS
+6 
-12 FVSAMA
+12 
-18 LSIAAVSAPAFAQ
+18 
-31 SSANPSAAAGVH
+31 
-43 TDLPRVAHPSH
+43 
-54 YTIAITP
+54 
-61 DAANLKFSGQSSV
+61 
-74 DLEVTEATPFLTLHA
+74 
-89 LDLNISAATLTP
+89 
-101 AGGSAMPVT
+101 
-110 ITMDAASQ
+110 
-118 TARFTAAQP
+118 
-127 LAPGKYR
+127 
-134 LETTY
+134 
-139 TGIINTQANGLFAL
+139 
-153 DYPDKITGK
+153 
-162 DVRGLFTQFEA
+162 
-173 PDARRFAPM
+173 
-182 FDEPIY
+182 
-188 KATFDLSAVVPAA
+188 
-201 QMAIGNMPV
+201 
-210 AKEEPLDGGL
+210 
-220 KRVTFGTSPKMSS
+220 
-233 YLLFFSL
+233 
-240 GDFERM
+240 
-246 AKEAAPGVQVG
+246 
-257 IVAPKGSGEQ
+257 
-267 SRYALNELAPLV
+267 
-279 PYYAEYFGQPY
+279 
-290 PLPKL
+290 
-295 DNVAAPGQSQFFS
+295 
-308 AMENWGAI
+308 
-316 LTFERILLVDPAI
+316 
-329 TSAAARQNLV
+329 
-339 TTQAH
+339 
-344 EVAHQWF
+344 
-351 GNLVTMAW
+351 
-359 WEDLWL
+359 
-365 NEGFASWMET
+365 
-375 KATAHFHPD
+375 
-384 WFPLLGRVNGRD
+384 
-396 AAMGLDGYKTTHPI
+396 
-410 VQEIKTVDETNQAFD
+410 
-425 AITYQKGEA
+425 
-434 VISMLEAFAGEGVW
+434 MLEAFAGETVW

-480 LTAIALDFTT
+480 LTAIAMDFTT

-496 VKVMGMTCKKGVA
+496 VKVTGMTCKKGVA

-520 DRKAEVAAKPQQW
+520 DRKAEVAATPQQW
-533 KVPLLVSSGSGE
+533 KVPLLVSSASGE

-582 KMLQSLKAAMPSLAP
+582 KMLQSLKAAMPGLAP

-634 VVLGNA
+634 VVLSNA

-662 AKVSANYKP
+662 TKVAATYKP

-678 EPKPGESLPDA
+678 EPKAGESLPDA

-704 ADVVA
+704 SDVVA
-709 EARRRFGQLAANPK
+709 EARRRFGLLASNPK

-750 DLAAASNSGVERQ
+750 NMAAASNSGVERQ

-771 PVDASLAKAARDL
+771 PADAALAKAAREL

-817 RAQIEALVDAQSR
+817 RDQIEALVDAQSR
-830 VTFIAGLGSNSSDPA
+830 VTFIAGLGSNSNDPA
-845 MIDKLNAFKA
+845 MIEKLNTFKA

-877 SRPLYAKGLSDWLAK
+877 SRPLFAKGLSDWLAK

>member
-1 MRTLS
+1 MRTIS
-6 LVSAHS
+6 LVSAL
-12 FVSAMA
+12 A
-18 LSIAAVSAPAFAQ
+18 LSVASLALPAVAQQAP
-31 SSANPSAAAGVH
+31 ANPSAAAGVH

-61 DAANLKFSGQSSV
+61 DAANLTFAGTASI

-89 LDLNISAATLTP
+89 LDLKISSATLTQ
-101 AGGSAMPVT
+101 AGGTAIPVSV
-110 ITMDAASQ
+110 TMDAASQ
-118 TARFTAAQP
+118 TAKFTAAQP

-134 LETTY
+134 LDTAY

-188 KATFDLSAVVPAA
+188 KATFDLSAVVPAT
-201 QMAIGNMPV
+201 QLAISNMPV
-210 AKEEPLDGGL
+210 AREEPLDKGL

-233 YLLFFSL
+233 YLLFFGL
-240 GDFERM
+240 GDWERM
-246 AKEAAPGVQVG
+246 AKEAAPGVQAG

-267 SRYALNELAPLV
+267 SRFALDELAPLI
-279 PYYAEYFGQPY
+279 PYYADYFGQPY

-316 LTFERILLVDPAI
+316 LTFERILLNDPAI
-329 TSAAARQNLV
+329 TSAAARQNIV

-384 WFPLLGRVNGRD
+384 WFPLLGRVEGREI
-396 AAMGLDGYKTTHPI
+396 AMGLDGFKTTHPI

-434 VISMLEAFAGEGVW
+434 VISMLEAFAGETVW
-448 RDGLRAYMRDHKFG
+448 RDGLRSYMRDHKFG
-462 NTQSKDLWQA
+462 NTRSKDLWQA

-480 LTAIALDFTT
+480 LTSIAMDFTT

-496 VKVMGMTCKKGVA
+496 VKVTGLTCKKGVS
-509 TLNLEQSEFSV
+509 TVTLEQSEFSI
-520 DRKAEVAAKPQQW
+520 DRKDDVAAKPTVW
-533 KVPLLVSSGSGE
+533 KVPLLVSAGGDAT
-545 PVRTILDGGK
+545 RAILEGGK
-555 ATVSVNGCG
+555 GTVSVKGCG

-582 KMLQSLKAAMPSLAP
+582 KMLAALKTALPKLAP

-604 ADNLALSASGY
+604 QDNLALSTSGY
-615 QPYGPAFD
+615 QAYAPAFD
-623 LLAAIPGNANP
+623 LLAAVPGNGNP
-634 VVLGNA
+634 VVANSA
-640 FGDFVGA
+640 FGRYVGA
-647 WRTLDKDAAAQKKLA
+647 WRTLEADPVAQKALA

-671 RLLSLGF
+671 RLMALGF
-678 EPKPGESLPDA
+678 EPKDGESLPDA
-689 DLRSTLIAGFGTMGD
+689 DLRSSLIGGFGTMGD
-704 ADVVA
+704 PDVVA
-709 EARRRFGQLAANPK
+709 EARRRFAALASNPK

-735 IIARNATK
+735 IVARNATK
-743 AEWDAIR
+743 ADWDA
-750 DLAAASNSGVERQ
+750 LQKMAAASSSAVERQ

-771 PVDASLAKAARDL
+771 AADPALATAARDL
-784 ALTDAPGKT
+784 ALTDVPGKT
-793 TSAAMIVASA
+793 TSAAIIVASA
-803 GLHADETYAFALAN
+803 GLHADATYDFALAN
-817 RAQIEALVDAQSR
+817 RARIEALVDAQSR
-830 VTFIAGLGSNSSDPA
+830 VTFIASLANSSNDPA
-845 MIDKLNAFKA
+845 MIAKLETFRAS
-855 TVPAEAAR
+855 VPAEAAR
-863 PVDRVIAVLTEKAK
+863 PVDRVIGGLTEKAK
-877 SRPLYAKGLSDWLAK
+877 ARPLFVSGLTQWLGT
-892 LKK
+892 KKN

>member
-1 MRTLS
+1 MRTI
-6 LVSAHS
+6 S
-12 FVSAMA
+12 FVSAFA
-18 LSIAAVSAPAFAQ
+18 LAVATAAVPATAQAPL
-31 SSANPSAAAGVH
+31 NPSAAAGVH

-54 YTIAITP
+54 YTISITP
-61 DAANLKFSGQSSV
+61 DAKALTFTGTSSV
-74 DLEVTEATPFLTLHA
+74 DLEVTEATPALTLHA
-89 LDLNISAATLTP
+89 LDLKIATATLTP
-101 AGGSAMPVT
+101 EGGKPMPVT
-110 ITMDAASQ
+110 VAMDAKSQ
-118 TARFTAAQP
+118 TASFTATAP
-127 LAPGKYR
+127 LKPGKYR
-134 LETTY
+134 LDTSY
-139 TGIINTQANGLFAL
+139 SGIINTQANGLFAL
-153 DYPDKITGK
+153 DYPDKVTGK
-162 DVRGLFTQFEA
+162 EVRGLFTQFEA

-188 KATFDLSAVVPAA
+188 KATFDLSATVPAT
-201 QMAIGNMPV
+201 QMAISNMPI
-210 AKEEPLDGGL
+210 AKEEPLAGGL

-233 YLLFFSL
+233 YLLFFGL
-240 GDFERM
+240 GDWERM
-246 AKEAAPGVQVG
+246 SKEAAPGVQAG

-267 SRYALNELAPLV
+267 ARFALDELAPLI
-279 PYYAEYFGQPY
+279 PYYSEYFGQPY
-290 PLPKL
+290 PLPKI
-295 DNVAAPGQSQFFS
+295 DNIAAPGQSQFFS

-316 LTFERILLVDPAI
+316 LTFERILLNDPAI
-329 TSAAARQNLV
+329 TSAAARQNIV

-384 WFPLLGRVNGRD
+384 WFPLLERVNGRD
-396 AAMGLDGYKTTHPI
+396 AAMGLDGFKTTHPI

-434 VISMLEAFAGEGVW
+434 VISMLEAFAGENVW

-462 NTQSKDLWQA
+462 NTRSKDLWQA
-472 VEKAGAPG
+472 IEKAGAPG
-480 LTAIALDFTT
+480 LTAIATDFTT

-496 VKVMGMTCKKGVA
+496 VKVTGMTCKKGMA

-520 DRKAEVAAKPQQW
+520 DRKDEVAAKPQQW
-533 KVPLLVSSGSGE
+533 KVPLIVSAGSGE
-545 PVRTILDGGK
+545 PVRTIMDGGK
-555 ATVSVNGCG
+555 ATVTVNGCG
-564 PVVINAGQL
+564 PIVINAGQL

-582 KMLQSLKAAMPSLAP
+582 KMLDSLKKAMPTLQP

-604 ADNLALSASGY
+604 ADNLALSSSGY

-647 WRTLDKDAAAQKKLA
+647 WRVLDKDPAAQKKLYG
-662 AKVSANYKP
+662 KVAGTYKP
-671 RLLSLGF
+671 RLMALGF
-678 EPKPGESLPDA
+678 EPKADEPLRDA

-709 EARRRFGQLAANPK
+709 EARRRFAMLASNPK
-723 AMDGPLKTTWLN
+723 ALDGPLKTTWLN
-735 IIARNATK
+735 IVARNATK
-743 AEWDAIR
+743 ADWEAIKAM
-750 DLAAASNSGVERQ
+750 AAASNSAVERQ

-771 PVDASLAKAARDL
+771 PADASLAKAAREL

-803 GLHADETYAFALAN
+803 GLHSDETYDFALAN
-817 RAQIEALVDAQSR
+817 RAKIESLVDAQSR
-830 VTFIAGLGSNSSDPA
+830 VTFIASLGGQSNDPA
-845 MIDKLNAFKA
+845 MIEKLKAFKA

-863 PVDRVIAVLTEKAK
+863 PVDRVIGVLTEKART
-877 SRPLYAKGLSDWLAK
+877 RPQFIKGLTDWQNAKGK
-892 LKK
+892 